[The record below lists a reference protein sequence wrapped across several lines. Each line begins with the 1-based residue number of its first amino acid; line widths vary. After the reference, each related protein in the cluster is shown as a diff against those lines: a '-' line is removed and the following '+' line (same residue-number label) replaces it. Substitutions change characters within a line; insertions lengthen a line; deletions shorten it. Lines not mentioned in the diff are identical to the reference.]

1 MSKLISAF
9 HYPERKERSA
19 PVAASPKGERMNYEP
34 LAQELIDHMLLSE
47 MRGSIV
53 QRQMTEMAHGELAAL
68 NYLVFQRD
76 GASPKELSQRL
87 QVNTSRVAAILNSL
101 VKKGYVV
108 RRADPDDRRMLQVF
122 ITDDGRQY
130 AQEKRAFYLS
140 CCTLLL
146 EYLGEEDA
154 ASYVRIVG
162 RIAQLPHPP
171 VESKDIE
178 QPPCAV

>member
-1 MSKLISAF
+1 
-9 HYPERKERSA
+9 
-19 PVAASPKGERMNYEP
+19 MNYEP
-34 LAQELIDHMLLSE
+34 LARELIDHMLLGE

-76 GASPKELSQRL
+76 GVSPKELSQRL

-108 RRADPDDRRMLQVF
+108 RRTDPDDKRMLQVF
-122 ITDDGRQY
+122 ITAEGRQY

-140 CCTLLL
+140 CCTQLL
-146 EYLGEEDA
+146 ECLGEEDA

-162 RIAQLPHPP
+162 RISQLPQPP

>member
-1 MSKLISAF
+1 
-9 HYPERKERSA
+9 
-19 PVAASPKGERMNYEP
+19 MNYEP

-47 MRGSIV
+47 MHGSIV
-53 QRQMTEMAHGELAAL
+53 QRQITEMAHGELAAL

-76 GASPKELSQRL
+76 GVSPKELSQQL

-108 RRADPDDRRMLQVF
+108 RRADPDDGRMLQVF
-122 ITDDGRQY
+122 ITDQGRQY
-130 AQEKRAFYLS
+130 AQEKRTFYLS
-140 CCTLLL
+140 CCTTLL

-162 RIAQLPHPP
+162 RIAQLPEPEP
-171 VESKDIE
+171 
-178 QPPCAV
+178 AVLPAACPAQEGQKRGKKAV